1 MVQTTTTDTQVFYPA
16 HRYRDAAAAIE
27 WLEKAFGFERKEVH
41 QDDDGT
47 IVHAELMFGPGV
59 VMLGSERDDRYG
71 PHAGHGWTYVVVD
84 DPDALFVRASAMG
97 AEVVQELIDTDYGS
111 RDFSVRD
118 PEGTSGA
125 SVPTARLD
133 RAEARRAPRHAAR
146 PGATSATR

>member
-1 MVQTTTTDTQVFYPA
+1 MAQPTTTDTQVFYPA

-41 QDDDGT
+41 EGDDGT
-47 IVHAELMFGPGV
+47 IVHAELTFGPGV

-71 PHAGHGWTYVVVD
+71 PHVGRGWAYVVVD
-84 DPDALFVRASAMG
+84 DPDALFERASAMG

-118 PEGTSGA
+118 PEGNIWSFGTYG
-125 SVPTARLD
+125 PAR
-133 RAEARRAPRHAAR
+133 
-146 PGATSATR
+146 

>member
-1 MVQTTTTDTQVFYPA
+1 MAQTTTTDTQVFYPA

-41 QDDDGT
+41 EGDDGT
-47 IVHAELMFGPGV
+47 IVHAELTFGPGV

-71 PHAGHGWTYVVVD
+71 PHVGHGWTYVVVD
-84 DPDALFVRASAMG
+84 DPDALFERASAMG

-118 PEGTSGA
+118 PEGNIWSFGTYG
-125 SVPTARLD
+125 PTR
-133 RAEARRAPRHAAR
+133 
-146 PGATSATR
+146 